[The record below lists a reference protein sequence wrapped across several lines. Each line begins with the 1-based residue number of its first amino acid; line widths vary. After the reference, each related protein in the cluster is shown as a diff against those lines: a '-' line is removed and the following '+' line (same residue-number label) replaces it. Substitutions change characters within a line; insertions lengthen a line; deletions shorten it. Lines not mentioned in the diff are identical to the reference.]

1 MFHNF
6 MDFTGCCRAALAKVN
21 YSLLCDLAETEG
33 GRERKLRRRKAE
45 RITEADFHSFTAVK

>member
-6 MDFTGCCRAALAKVN
+6 MYFTGCSRATLAKVN
-21 YSLLCDLAETEG
+21 YSLLCDLIEKEE

-45 RITEADFHSFTAVK
+45 RITGADFHSFTAVK